1 MLNLDVTPAEMSS
14 DEIKSWLNECAA
26 EIEKAYDE
34 DNITYA
40 NKLDMIYQAVKQMG
54 AEKLKNESFKG
65 YMKASF
71 LSESV
76 TEDGNETTSLIEVDE
91 CINTVKK
98 QLKDC
103 EVELDAKVTV
113 DANLKVVDFPP
124 ITVDIGF
131 KLPYIDDLQHIVLT
145 YTPSEIPT
153 DLDIDSIPA
162 KDYKATPQGENTEIA
177 FKSITNLSDNL
188 PELMF
193 KETIEWPFEMDFKS
207 AAVEKKFNKNKT
219 LTAKIVALLG
229 KEQLINK
236 VSGYQSTHSS
246 GSNRATRAKR
256 EAEVIRAS
264 VRARGPFKSRTEI
277 LKDTLTAI
285 PGITSVREMDV
296 MGDHKYYKKFRI
308 TFNGGW
314 FDVFNGG
321 MDFRVTDSTG
331 GFGNSQEFKTD
342 THDPDAS
349 VNNTRNKVVAYIKQ
363 RMEAIKRGGMSAR
376 ERAALEMRNRPQRRD
391 LTTEYNEFVK
401 MAEETLA
408 GTNVTSRDV
417 LSDKYDRLMYSERFL
432 TDEQMAKITELAT
445 QLDI

>member
-14 DEIKSWLNECAA
+14 NEIKSWLNECAA

-54 AEKLKNESFKG
+54 TEKLKEESFKG
-65 YMKASF
+65 YMETSF

-76 TEDGNETTSLIEVDE
+76 TEDGNDTTSLIEVDE
-91 CINTVKK
+91 CINTIKK

-103 EVELDAKVTV
+103 EVELDAKVIV
-113 DANLKVVDFPP
+113 DANLKVVDFQP

-162 KDYKATPQGENTEIA
+162 KDYKAIPQGDNTEIA

-219 LTAKIVALLG
+219 LTAKIISLLG

-236 VSGYQSTHSS
+236 VTGYQSTHSS

-256 EAEVIRAS
+256 EAEVIKAS

-285 PGITSVREMDV
+285 PGITSIREMDV

-321 MDFRVTDSTG
+321 MDFRVTDSIG
-331 GFGNSQEFKTD
+331 GFGNNQEFRTD

-363 RMEAIKRGGMSAR
+363 RMETIKQSGMSAR

-417 LSDKYDRLMYSERFL
+417 LSNKYDRLMYSERFL
-432 TDEQMAKITELAT
+432 TDEQMEKITRLAT
-445 QLDI
+445 ELDI

>member
-54 AEKLKNESFKG
+54 VEKLKEESFNG

-76 TEDGNETTSLIEVDE
+76 TENGNDATSLIEVDE
-91 CINTVKK
+91 CINTIKK

-113 DANLKVVDFPP
+113 DANLKVVDFQP
-124 ITVDIGF
+124 ITVDIAF

-162 KDYKATPQGENTEIA
+162 KDYKATPQGENTEIT

-349 VNNTRNKVVAYIKQ
+349 VMNTRNKVVAYIKQ

-417 LSDKYDRLMYSERFL
+417 LSDKYDRLTYSERFL
-432 TDEQMAKITELAT
+432 TDEQMEKITQLAT
-445 QLDI
+445 ELDI

>member
-76 TEDGNETTSLIEVDE
+76 TENGNETTSLIEVDE

-162 KDYKATPQGENTEIA
+162 KDYKAIPQGENTEIA

-331 GFGNSQEFKTD
+331 GFGNSQEFRTD

-432 TDEQMAKITELAT
+432 SDEQMAKITELAT

>member
-1 MLNLDVTPAEMSS
+1 MLNLDVTPATMSS

-40 NKLDMIYQAVKQMG
+40 NKLDMIYQAVKQISV
-54 AEKLKNESFKG
+54 EKLKEESFKG
-65 YMKASF
+65 YMKASL

-76 TEDGNETTSLIEVDE
+76 TEDGNDSTSLIEVDE
-91 CINTVKK
+91 CINTIKK
-98 QLKDC
+98 QIKDC

-113 DANLKVVDFPP
+113 DENLKVIDFQP
-124 ITVDIGF
+124 IIVDISF

-153 DLDIDSIPA
+153 DLDIDSIPG
-162 KDYKATPQGENTEIA
+162 KDYKATSQGENTEIA

-256 EAEVIRAS
+256 EAEVIRTS

-277 LKDTLTAI
+277 LKDTLSAI
-285 PGITSVREMDV
+285 PGITSIREMDV

-314 FDVFNGG
+314 FDIFNGG
-321 MDFRVTDSTG
+321 MDFRVADSTG

-342 THDPDAS
+342 THDPNAS

-363 RMEAIKRGGMSAR
+363 KMKTIKRDGMSAR
-376 ERAALEMRNRPQRRD
+376 ERAALDMRNRPQRRD
-391 LTTEYNEFVK
+391 LTSEYNEFVK

-408 GTNVTSRDV
+408 GTNVTPRDV
-417 LSDKYDRLMYSERFL
+417 LSDKYDRLMNSERFL
-432 TDEQMAKITELAT
+432 SDEQMSKISELAT
-445 QLDI
+445 ELDI

>member
-14 DEIKSWLNECAA
+14 NEIKSWLNECAA

-54 AEKLKNESFKG
+54 TEKLKEESFKG
-65 YMKASF
+65 YMKTSF

-76 TEDGNETTSLIEVDE
+76 TEDGNDTTSLIEVDE
-91 CINTVKK
+91 CINTIKK

-103 EVELDAKVTV
+103 EVELDAKVIV
-113 DANLKVVDFPP
+113 DANLKVVDFQP

-162 KDYKATPQGENTEIA
+162 KDYKAIPQGDNTEIA

-219 LTAKIVALLG
+219 LTAKIISLLG

-236 VSGYQSTHSS
+236 VTGYQSTHSS
-246 GSNRATRAKR
+246 GSNRATIAKR
-256 EAEVIRAS
+256 EAEVIKAS

-321 MDFRVTDSTG
+321 MDFRVTDSIG
-331 GFGNSQEFKTD
+331 GFGNNQEFRTD

-363 RMEAIKRGGMSAR
+363 RMETIKQSGMSAR

-417 LSDKYDRLMYSERFL
+417 LSNKYDRLMYSERFL
-432 TDEQMAKITELAT
+432 TDEQMEKITQLAT
-445 QLDI
+445 ELDI

>member
-14 DEIKSWLNECAA
+14 NEIKSWLNECAA

-54 AEKLKNESFKG
+54 TEKLKEESFKG
-65 YMKASF
+65 YMKTSF

-76 TEDGNETTSLIEVDE
+76 TEDGNDTTSLIEVDE
-91 CINTVKK
+91 CINTIKK

-103 EVELDAKVTV
+103 EVELDAKVIV
-113 DANLKVVDFPP
+113 DENLKVVDFQP

-162 KDYKATPQGENTEIA
+162 KDYKAIPQGDNTEIA

-219 LTAKIVALLG
+219 LTAKIISLLG

-236 VSGYQSTHSS
+236 VTGYQSTHSS

-256 EAEVIRAS
+256 EAEVIKAS

-321 MDFRVTDSTG
+321 MDFRVTDSIG
-331 GFGNSQEFKTD
+331 GFGNNQEFRTD

-363 RMEAIKRGGMSAR
+363 RMETIKQSGMSAR

-417 LSDKYDRLMYSERFL
+417 LSNKYDRLMYSERFL
-432 TDEQMAKITELAT
+432 TDEQMEKITQLAT
-445 QLDI
+445 ELDI

>member
-14 DEIKSWLNECAA
+14 NEIKSWLNECAA

-54 AEKLKNESFKG
+54 TEKLKEESFKG
-65 YMKASF
+65 YMKTSF

-76 TEDGNETTSLIEVDE
+76 IEDGNDTTSLIEVDE
-91 CINTVKK
+91 CINTIKK

-103 EVELDAKVTV
+103 EVELDAKVIV
-113 DANLKVVDFPP
+113 DANLKVVDFQP

-162 KDYKATPQGENTEIA
+162 KDYKAIPQGDNTEIA

-219 LTAKIVALLG
+219 LTAKIISLLG

-236 VSGYQSTHSS
+236 VTGYQSTHSS

-256 EAEVIRAS
+256 EAEVIKAS

-321 MDFRVTDSTG
+321 MDFRVTDSIG
-331 GFGNSQEFKTD
+331 GFGNNQEFRTD

-363 RMEAIKRGGMSAR
+363 RMETIKQSGMSAR
-376 ERAALEMRNRPQRRD
+376 ERAALEIRNRPQRRD

-417 LSDKYDRLMYSERFL
+417 LSNKYDRLMYSERFL
-432 TDEQMAKITELAT
+432 TDEQMEKITQLAT
-445 QLDI
+445 ELDI

>member
-76 TEDGNETTSLIEVDE
+76 TEDGSETTSLIEVDE
-91 CINTVKK
+91 CINSIKK
-98 QLKDC
+98 ELKNC

-113 DANLKVVDFPP
+113 DANLKVVDFQP

-162 KDYKATPQGENTEIA
+162 KDYKAIPQGENTEIA

-219 LTAKIVALLG
+219 LSGKIVALLG

-331 GFGNSQEFKTD
+331 GFGNSQEFRTD

-432 TDEQMAKITELAT
+432 SDEQMAKITELAT

>member
-1 MLNLDVTPAEMSS
+1 M
-14 DEIKSWLNECAA
+14 
-26 EIEKAYDE
+26 
-34 DNITYA
+34 
-40 NKLDMIYQAVKQMG
+40 
-54 AEKLKNESFKG
+54 
-65 YMKASF
+65 
-71 LSESV
+71 
-76 TEDGNETTSLIEVDE
+76 
-91 CINTVKK
+91 
-98 QLKDC
+98 
-103 EVELDAKVTV
+103 
-113 DANLKVVDFPP
+113 
-124 ITVDIGF
+124 
-131 KLPYIDDLQHIVLT
+131 QHIVLT

-432 TDEQMAKITELAT
+432 TDEQMAKLSELAE

>member
-40 NKLDMIYQAVKQMG
+40 NKLDMIYQAVKQMC

-331 GFGNSQEFKTD
+331 GFGNSQEFRTD

>member
-1 MLNLDVTPAEMSS
+1 MLNLDLIPAEMSS
-14 DEIKSWLNECAA
+14 NEIKSWLNECAA

-40 NKLDMIYQAVKQMG
+40 NKLDMIYQAVKQMST
-54 AEKLKNESFKG
+54 EKLKEESFKG
-65 YMKASF
+65 YMKTSF

-76 TEDGNETTSLIEVDE
+76 TEDGNDTTSLIEVDE
-91 CINTVKK
+91 CINTIKK

-103 EVELDAKVTV
+103 ELELDAKVIV
-113 DANLKVVDFPP
+113 DANLKVVDFQP

-162 KDYKATPQGENTEIA
+162 KDYKAIPQGDNTEIA

-219 LTAKIVALLG
+219 LTAKIISLLG

-236 VSGYQSTHSS
+236 VTGYQSTHSS

-256 EAEVIRAS
+256 EAEVIKAS

-285 PGITSVREMDV
+285 PGITSIREMDV

-321 MDFRVTDSTG
+321 MDFRVTDSIG
-331 GFGNSQEFKTD
+331 GFGNNQEFRTD

-363 RMEAIKRGGMSAR
+363 RMETIKQSGMSAK

-417 LSDKYDRLMYSERFL
+417 LSNKYDRLMYSERFL
-432 TDEQMAKITELAT
+432 TDEQMEKITQLAT
-445 QLDI
+445 ELDI

>member
-14 DEIKSWLNECAA
+14 NEIKSWLNECAA

-40 NKLDMIYQAVKQMG
+40 NKLDMIYQAVKEMG
-54 AEKLKNESFKG
+54 TEKLKEESFKG
-65 YMKASF
+65 YMKTSF

-76 TEDGNETTSLIEVDE
+76 TEDGNDTTSLIEVDE
-91 CINTVKK
+91 CINTIKK

-103 EVELDAKVTV
+103 EVELDAKVIV
-113 DANLKVVDFPP
+113 DANLKVVDFQP

-131 KLPYIDDLQHIVLT
+131 KLPYIDDLQHIILT

-153 DLDIDSIPA
+153 GLDIDSIPA
-162 KDYKATPQGENTEIA
+162 KDYKAIPQGDNTEIA

-219 LTAKIVALLG
+219 LTAKIIALLG

-236 VSGYQSTHSS
+236 VTGYQSTHSS

-256 EAEVIRAS
+256 EAEVIKAS

-321 MDFRVTDSTG
+321 MDFRVTDSIG
-331 GFGNSQEFKTD
+331 GFGNNQEFRTD

-363 RMEAIKRGGMSAR
+363 RMEAIKQSGMSAR
-376 ERAALEMRNRPQRRD
+376 ERAALEMKNRPKRRD

-417 LSDKYDRLMYSERFL
+417 LSNKYDRLMYSERFL
-432 TDEQMAKITELAT
+432 TDEQMEKITQLAT
-445 QLDI
+445 ELDI

>member
-76 TEDGNETTSLIEVDE
+76 TEDGNDTTSLIEVDE
-91 CINTVKK
+91 CVNSIKRE
-98 QLKDC
+98 LKNC

-113 DANLKVVDFPP
+113 DANLKVVDFQP

-153 DLDIDSIPA
+153 DLDIDSIPV
-162 KDYKATPQGENTEIA
+162 KDYKATPQGENTEIT

-219 LTAKIVALLG
+219 LSAKIVALLG

-256 EAEVIRAS
+256 EAEVIRAA

-296 MGDHKYYKKFRI
+296 MSDHKYYKKFRI

-331 GFGNSQEFKTD
+331 GFGNSQEFRTD

-363 RMEAIKRGGMSAR
+363 RMEAIKRGGISAR

-432 TDEQMAKITELAT
+432 SDEQMAKISELAT

>member
-65 YMKASF
+65 YMKAAF

-76 TEDGNETTSLIEVDE
+76 TENGNDATSLIEVDE
-91 CINTVKK
+91 CINTIKK

-103 EVELDAKVTV
+103 EVELDAKVIV
-113 DANLKVVDFPP
+113 DANLKVVDFQP
-124 ITVDIGF
+124 ITVDIAF

-236 VSGYQSTHSS
+236 VSGYQSTHTS

-277 LKDTLTAI
+277 LKDILTAI

-349 VNNTRNKVVAYIKQ
+349 VMNTRNKVVAYIKQ

-432 TDEQMAKITELAT
+432 TDQQMEKITQLAT
-445 QLDI
+445 ELDI

>member
-14 DEIKSWLNECAA
+14 NEIKSWLNECAA

-54 AEKLKNESFKG
+54 TEKLKEESFKG
-65 YMKASF
+65 YMKTSF

-76 TEDGNETTSLIEVDE
+76 TEDGNDTTSLIEVDE
-91 CINTVKK
+91 CINTIKK

-103 EVELDAKVTV
+103 EVELDAKVIV
-113 DANLKVVDFPP
+113 DENLKVVDFQP

-162 KDYKATPQGENTEIA
+162 KDYKAIPQGNNTEIA

-219 LTAKIVALLG
+219 LTAKIISLLG

-236 VSGYQSTHSS
+236 VTGYQSTHSS

-256 EAEVIRAS
+256 EAEVIKAS

-314 FDVFNGG
+314 IDVFNGG
-321 MDFRVTDSTG
+321 MDFRVTDSIG
-331 GFGNSQEFKTD
+331 GFGNNQEFRTD

-363 RMEAIKRGGMSAR
+363 RMEAIKQSGMSAR

-417 LSDKYDRLMYSERFL
+417 LSNKYDHLMYSERFL
-432 TDEQMAKITELAT
+432 TDEQMEKITQLAT
-445 QLDI
+445 ELDI

>member
-1 MLNLDVTPAEMSS
+1 MLNLDLIPAEMSS
-14 DEIKSWLNECAA
+14 NEIKSWLNECAA
-26 EIEKAYDE
+26 EIEKAYDK

-40 NKLDMIYQAVKQMG
+40 NKLDMIYQAVKQMST
-54 AEKLKNESFKG
+54 EKLKEESFKG
-65 YMKASF
+65 YMKTSF

-76 TEDGNETTSLIEVDE
+76 TEDGNDTTSLIEVDE
-91 CINTVKK
+91 CINTIKK

-103 EVELDAKVTV
+103 ELELDAKVIV
-113 DANLKVVDFPP
+113 DANLKVVDFQP

-162 KDYKATPQGENTEIA
+162 KDYKAIPQGDNTEIA

-219 LTAKIVALLG
+219 LTAKIISLLG

-236 VSGYQSTHSS
+236 VTGYQSTHSS

-256 EAEVIRAS
+256 EAEVIKAS

-321 MDFRVTDSTG
+321 MDFRVTDSIG
-331 GFGNSQEFKTD
+331 GFGNNQEFRTD

-363 RMEAIKRGGMSAR
+363 RMEAIKQSGMSAR

-417 LSDKYDRLMYSERFL
+417 LSNKYDRLMYSERFL
-432 TDEQMAKITELAT
+432 TDEQMEKITQLAT
-445 QLDI
+445 ELDI

>member
-1 MLNLDVTPAEMSS
+1 MLNLDVTPTKMSS
-14 DEIKSWLNECAA
+14 DEIKSWLNECAV

-34 DNITYA
+34 NNITYA
-40 NKLDMIYQAVKQMG
+40 SKLDMIYQVVKQMG
-54 AEKLKNESFKG
+54 AEKLKEESFKG
-65 YMKASF
+65 YMKTSF

-76 TEDGNETTSLIEVDE
+76 TEDGNDTTSLIEVDE
-91 CINTVKK
+91 CINTIKK

-103 EVELDAKVTV
+103 EVELDAKVILN
-113 DANLKVVDFPP
+113 ANLKVVDFQP
-124 ITVDIGF
+124 ITIDIGF
-131 KLPYIDDLQHIVLT
+131 KLPYIDDLQHIILT

-162 KDYKATPQGENTEIA
+162 KDYKASSQGENTEIT

-193 KETIEWPFEMDFKS
+193 KETIEWPFDMDFKS

-321 MDFRVTDSTG
+321 MNFRVTDSIG
-331 GFGNSQEFKTD
+331 GFGNSQEFRTD
-342 THDPDAS
+342 THDPGAS

-363 RMEAIKRGGMSAR
+363 RMEAIKLSGMSAK
-376 ERAALEMRNRPQRRD
+376 ERAALEMRNRPKRRD

-408 GTNVTSRDV
+408 GTNVTSRDI
-417 LSDKYDRLMYSERFL
+417 LSNKYDRLIYSERFL
-432 TDEQMAKITELAT
+432 TDEQMEKITRLAT
-445 QLDI
+445 ELDI

>member
-14 DEIKSWLNECAA
+14 NEIKSWLNECAA

-54 AEKLKNESFKG
+54 TEKLKEESFKG
-65 YMKASF
+65 YMKTSF

-76 TEDGNETTSLIEVDE
+76 IEDGNDTTSLIEVDE
-91 CINTVKK
+91 CINTIKK

-103 EVELDAKVTV
+103 EVELDAKVIV
-113 DANLKVVDFPP
+113 DANLKVVDFQP

-162 KDYKATPQGENTEIA
+162 KDYKAIPQGDNTEIA

-219 LTAKIVALLG
+219 LTAKIISLLG

-236 VSGYQSTHSS
+236 VTGYQSTHSS

-256 EAEVIRAS
+256 EAEVIKAS

-321 MDFRVTDSTG
+321 MDFRVTDSIG
-331 GFGNSQEFKTD
+331 GFGNNQEFRTD

-363 RMEAIKRGGMSAR
+363 RMETIKQSGMSAR

-417 LSDKYDRLMYSERFL
+417 LSNKYDRLMYSERFL
-432 TDEQMAKITELAT
+432 TDEQMEKITQLAT
-445 QLDI
+445 ELDI

>member
-76 TEDGNETTSLIEVDE
+76 TEDGSETTSLIEVDE
-91 CINTVKK
+91 CINSIKK
-98 QLKDC
+98 ELKNC

-113 DANLKVVDFPP
+113 DANLKVIDFQP
-124 ITVDIGF
+124 ITVDIAF

-162 KDYKATPQGENTEIA
+162 KDYKAIPQGENTEIA

-219 LTAKIVALLG
+219 LSGKIVALLG

-331 GFGNSQEFKTD
+331 GFGNSQEFRTD

-376 ERAALEMRNRPQRRD
+376 ERAALELRNRPQRRD

-432 TDEQMAKITELAT
+432 SDEQMEKITQLAT
-445 QLDI
+445 QLDL

>member
-14 DEIKSWLNECAA
+14 NEIKSWLNECAA

-54 AEKLKNESFKG
+54 TEKLKEESFKG
-65 YMKASF
+65 YMKTSF

-76 TEDGNETTSLIEVDE
+76 TEDGNDTTSLIEVDE
-91 CINTVKK
+91 CINTIKK

-103 EVELDAKVTV
+103 EVELDAKVIV
-113 DANLKVVDFPP
+113 DENLKVVDFQP

-162 KDYKATPQGENTEIA
+162 KDYKAIPQGDNTEIA

-219 LTAKIVALLG
+219 LTAKIIALLG

-236 VSGYQSTHSS
+236 VTGYQSTHSS

-256 EAEVIRAS
+256 EAEVIKAS

-321 MDFRVTDSTG
+321 MDFRVTDSIG
-331 GFGNSQEFKTD
+331 GFGNNQEFRTD

-363 RMEAIKRGGMSAR
+363 RMETIKQSGMSAR
-376 ERAALEMRNRPQRRD
+376 ERAALEMRNRPQRLD

-417 LSDKYDRLMYSERFL
+417 LSNKYDRLMYSERFL
-432 TDEQMAKITELAT
+432 TDEQMEKITQLAT
-445 QLDI
+445 ELDI

>member
-14 DEIKSWLNECAA
+14 DEIKSWLTECAA

-40 NKLDMIYQAVKQMG
+40 NKLDVIYQAVKQMG
-54 AEKLKNESFKG
+54 AEKLKEESFKG

-76 TEDGNETTSLIEVDE
+76 TENGNDATSLIEVDE
-91 CINTVKK
+91 CINTIKK

-113 DANLKVVDFPP
+113 DANLKVIDFQP

-321 MDFRVTDSTG
+321 
-331 GFGNSQEFKTD
+331 FGNSQEFKTD

-349 VNNTRNKVVAYIKQ
+349 VMNTRNKVVAYIKQ

-417 LSDKYDRLMYSERFL
+417 LSDKYDRLTYSERFL
-432 TDEQMAKITELAT
+432 TDEQMEKITQLAT
-445 QLDI
+445 ELDI

>member
-1 MLNLDVTPAEMSS
+1 
-14 DEIKSWLNECAA
+14 
-26 EIEKAYDE
+26 
-34 DNITYA
+34 
-40 NKLDMIYQAVKQMG
+40 
-54 AEKLKNESFKG
+54 
-65 YMKASF
+65 
-71 LSESV
+71 
-76 TEDGNETTSLIEVDE
+76 
-91 CINTVKK
+91 
-98 QLKDC
+98 
-103 EVELDAKVTV
+103 
-113 DANLKVVDFPP
+113 
-124 ITVDIGF
+124 
-131 KLPYIDDLQHIVLT
+131 LQHIVLT

-162 KDYKATPQGENTEIA
+162 KDYKATPQGENTEII

-277 LKDTLTAI
+277 LKDTLSAI
-285 PGITSVREMDV
+285 PGITSIREMDV

-331 GFGNSQEFKTD
+331 GFGNSQEFRTD

-349 VNNTRNKVVAYIKQ
+349 VTNTRNKVVAYIKQ

-417 LSDKYDRLMYSERFL
+417 LSDKYDRLTYSERFL
-432 TDEQMAKITELAT
+432 TDEQMEKITQLAT
-445 QLDI
+445 QLDL

>member
-14 DEIKSWLNECAA
+14 NEIKSWLNECAA

-54 AEKLKNESFKG
+54 TEKLKEESFKG
-65 YMKASF
+65 YMKTSF

-76 TEDGNETTSLIEVDE
+76 IEDGNDTTSLIEVDE
-91 CINTVKK
+91 CINTIKK

-103 EVELDAKVTV
+103 EVELDAKVIV
-113 DANLKVVDFPP
+113 DANLKVVDFQP

-162 KDYKATPQGENTEIA
+162 KDYKAIPQGDNTEIS

-219 LTAKIVALLG
+219 LTAKIISLLG

-236 VSGYQSTHSS
+236 VTGYQSTHSS

-256 EAEVIRAS
+256 EAEVIKAS

-321 MDFRVTDSTG
+321 MDFRVTDSIG
-331 GFGNSQEFKTD
+331 GFGNNQEFRTD

-363 RMEAIKRGGMSAR
+363 RMETIKQSGMSAR

-417 LSDKYDRLMYSERFL
+417 LSNKYDRLMYSERFL
-432 TDEQMAKITELAT
+432 TDEQMEKITQLAT
-445 QLDI
+445 ELDI

>member
-1 MLNLDVTPAEMSS
+1 MLNLDLIPAEMSS
-14 DEIKSWLNECAA
+14 NEIKSWLNECAA

-54 AEKLKNESFKG
+54 TEKLKEESFKG
-65 YMKASF
+65 YMKTSF

-76 TEDGNETTSLIEVDE
+76 TEDGNDTTSLIEVDE
-91 CINTVKK
+91 CINTIKK

-103 EVELDAKVTV
+103 ELELDAKVIV
-113 DANLKVVDFPP
+113 DANLKVVDFQP

-162 KDYKATPQGENTEIA
+162 KDYKAIPQGDNTEIA

-219 LTAKIVALLG
+219 LTAKIISLLG

-236 VSGYQSTHSS
+236 VTGYQSTHSS

-256 EAEVIRAS
+256 EAEVIKAS

-285 PGITSVREMDV
+285 PGITSIREMDV

-321 MDFRVTDSTG
+321 MDFRVTDSIG
-331 GFGNSQEFKTD
+331 GFGNNQEFRTD

-363 RMEAIKRGGMSAR
+363 RMETIKQSGMSAK

-417 LSDKYDRLMYSERFL
+417 LSNKYDRLMYSERFL
-432 TDEQMAKITELAT
+432 TDEQMEKITQLAT
-445 QLDI
+445 ELDI

>member
-76 TEDGNETTSLIEVDE
+76 TEDGNEATSLIEVDE

-113 DANLKVVDFPP
+113 DANLKVVDFQP

-153 DLDIDSIPA
+153 NLDIDSIPA

-331 GFGNSQEFKTD
+331 GFGNSQEFRTD

-349 VNNTRNKVVAYIKQ
+349 VNNTRNKVVTYIKQ

-408 GTNVTSRDV
+408 GTNVTSRDA

>member
-14 DEIKSWLNECAA
+14 NEIKSWLNECAA

-40 NKLDMIYQAVKQMG
+40 NKLDMIYQAVKEMG
-54 AEKLKNESFKG
+54 TEKLKEESFKG
-65 YMKASF
+65 YMKTSF

-76 TEDGNETTSLIEVDE
+76 TEDGNDTTSLIEVDE
-91 CINTVKK
+91 CINTIKK

-103 EVELDAKVTV
+103 EVELDAKVIV
-113 DANLKVVDFPP
+113 DSNLKVVDFQP

-131 KLPYIDDLQHIVLT
+131 KLPYIDDLQHIILT

-153 DLDIDSIPA
+153 GLDIDSIPA
-162 KDYKATPQGENTEIA
+162 KDYKAIPQGDNTEIA

-219 LTAKIVALLG
+219 LTAKIIALLG

-236 VSGYQSTHSS
+236 VTGYQSTHSS

-256 EAEVIRAS
+256 EAEVIKAS

-321 MDFRVTDSTG
+321 MDFRVTDSIG
-331 GFGNSQEFKTD
+331 GFGNNQEFRTD

-363 RMEAIKRGGMSAR
+363 RMETIKQSGMSAR

-417 LSDKYDRLMYSERFL
+417 LSNKYDRLMYSERFL
-432 TDEQMAKITELAT
+432 TDEQMEKITQLAT
-445 QLDI
+445 ELDI

>member
-76 TEDGNETTSLIEVDE
+76 TEDGNAATSLIEVDE

-103 EVELDAKVTV
+103 EVELDAKITV
-113 DANLKVVDFPP
+113 DANLKVVDFQP

-162 KDYKATPQGENTEIA
+162 KDYKVIQQGENTEIA

-331 GFGNSQEFKTD
+331 GFGNSQEFRTD

-408 GTNVTSRDV
+408 GTNVTSRDA

-432 TDEQMAKITELAT
+432 TDEQMAKISELAT

>member
-1 MLNLDVTPAEMSS
+1 MLNLDVTPAKMSS

-40 NKLDMIYQAVKQMG
+40 NKLDTIYQVVKQMG

-65 YMKASF
+65 YMKTSF

-76 TEDGNETTSLIEVDE
+76 TEDGNAATSLIEVDE
-91 CINTVKK
+91 CINTIKK

-113 DANLKVVDFPP
+113 DANLKVVDFQP

-153 DLDIDSIPA
+153 DLDIDSIPG
-162 KDYKATPQGENTEIA
+162 KDYKATPEGENTEIA

-285 PGITSVREMDV
+285 PGITSIREMDV

-342 THDPDAS
+342 THDPAAS

-376 ERAALEMRNRPQRRD
+376 ERAALNMRNRPQRRD

-417 LSDKYDRLMYSERFL
+417 LSDKYDRLTYSERFL
-432 TDEQMAKITELAT
+432 TDEQVAKISELAT